1 VKVTAGGGAGAVA
14 SKLPL
19 LSTRVPLGHKARVRA
34 AAKAA
39 GLRLSDWLRRAI
51 VHELAREKKVI
62 PPSTPDSPASDSDV
76 VKETT

>member
-1 VKVTAGGGAGAVA
+1 MG

-51 VHELAREKKVI
+51 VHELARQQKVD
-62 PPSTPDSPASDSDV
+62 PLSTTDPPASDSGV
-76 VKETT
+76 VKGTP